1 MFSSSLFLK
10 LFNDLL
16 VFPDTGSI
24 YGRFL
29 FSRAPILPVRTGD
42 YRNVLSPLCRLFL
55 CFAIFFKK
63 LNEHF
68 SSFVHHEL
76 PLASRFFSQDG
87 SLFSR
92 SKEIPVGCPTPPG
105 NDLASRRGGK
115 KFAKGTSKAETLEHH
130 RTIPL
135 KAGNYS
141 VLYGNRTA
149 TLA

>member
-1 MFSSSLFLK
+1 MAASC
-10 LFNDLL
+10 
-16 VFPDTGSI
+16 FPERQFCPSELAITGMYSAH
-24 YGRFL
+24 F
-29 FSRAPILPVRTGD
+29 A
-42 YRNVLSPLCRLFL
+42 LFL